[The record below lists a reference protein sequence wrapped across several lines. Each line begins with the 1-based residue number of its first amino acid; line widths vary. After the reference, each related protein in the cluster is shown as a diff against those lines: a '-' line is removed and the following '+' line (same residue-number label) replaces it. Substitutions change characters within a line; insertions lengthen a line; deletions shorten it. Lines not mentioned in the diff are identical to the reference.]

1 MAENILKSKSFVFA
15 VRVVRVCQF
24 LQTEKRE
31 FILAKQ
37 LLRCGTAIGSM
48 VREAEYA
55 ESKSDF
61 IHKLAIAR
69 KEANETLYWV
79 ELLTETDYLTRPQST
94 SIYND
99 GLELLKLLT
108 TSIKTAKA
116 NKQKD

>member
-1 MAENILKSKSFVFA
+1 MAENILKSKSFAFA
-15 VRVVRVCQF
+15 VRVVRMCQF
-24 LQTEKRE
+24 LQTERRE

-61 IHKLAIAR
+61 IHKLAIAQ
-69 KEANETLYWV
+69 KEANETLYWIK
-79 ELLTETDYLTRPQST
+79 LLTETAYLTSPQST

-108 TSIKTAKA
+108 ASIKTAKV